1 MRGRRIIQRGGPAPV
16 MRRNRRRVGSCG
28 NGPHGDRPGGFFCA
42 GGAEPD
48 LALMKWLILEGGS

>member
-1 MRGRRIIQRGGPAPV
+1 VSAVAETGRTVIARAA
-16 MRRNRRRVGSCG
+16 
-28 NGPHGDRPGGFFCA
+28 FFCA